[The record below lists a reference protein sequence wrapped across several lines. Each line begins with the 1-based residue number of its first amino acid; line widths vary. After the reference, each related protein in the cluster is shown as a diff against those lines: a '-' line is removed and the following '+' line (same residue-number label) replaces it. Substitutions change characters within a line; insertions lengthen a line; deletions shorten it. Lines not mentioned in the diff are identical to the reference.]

1 MQQLPKKYKK
11 PGAGAYRWRP
21 PVPANV
27 PREFELGLA
36 RMGGAKLGARVGR
49 ESGIRDAVAFANRQ
63 AVNDSTQAFVVVDE
77 ANAGLAR
84 PLSARKVM
92 ADYGDA
98 VKAAIGQRT
107 TAKSLGSLHTF
118 RAMADSHGGFVP
130 LGPGRRL
137 VHFGDYRASLPPGVP
152 RLL

>member
-1 MQQLPKKYKK
+1 MPPPQQYRKN
-11 PGAGAYRWRP
+11 AGGPYLWRP

-36 RMGGAKLGARVGR
+36 LMGGAQVGR
-49 ESGIRDAVAFANRQ
+49 ASGIRDAVAFANNQ
-63 AVNDSTQAFVVVDE
+63 AVNDSTQAFVVLDQ

-84 PLSARKVM
+84 SLSSRQVM
-92 ADYGDA
+92 MDYGEA
-98 VKAAIGQRT
+98 VKAAIGPTT
-107 TAKSLGSLHTF
+107 TAASLGRLRDF
-118 RAMADSHGGFVP
+118 RTIATAHGGYVP

-137 VHFGDYRASLPPGVP
+137 LHFGDYRASLPPGVP